1 MAEIRLLAAPVI
13 LSPAVNSAS
22 TGIVPAT
29 RFAMANRTAASDSA
43 YPNDSYVWS
52 VATGD
57 NGSFQFYAAPLKNF
71 LNSGTSS
78 QQDESLSA
86 YMLTPNWTALNASNA
101 VAQYQL
107 ASIPLPLYGHLL
119 NVFA

>member
-13 LSPAVNSAS
+13 LPPAVYSAS
-22 TGIVPAT
+22 TSIVPAT
-29 RFAMANRTAASDSA
+29 RLALANRTAASDSA

-57 NGSFQFYAAPLKNF
+57 NGSFQFYAAPLKSF
-71 LNSGTSS
+71 LNGGTSN
-78 QQDESLSA
+78 QQDGSLSA
-86 YMLTPNWTALNASNA
+86 YTLTPNWTAPNASNA
-101 VAQYQL
+101 VAQYQM
-107 ASIPLPLYGHLL
+107 ASISLPMYGHLL